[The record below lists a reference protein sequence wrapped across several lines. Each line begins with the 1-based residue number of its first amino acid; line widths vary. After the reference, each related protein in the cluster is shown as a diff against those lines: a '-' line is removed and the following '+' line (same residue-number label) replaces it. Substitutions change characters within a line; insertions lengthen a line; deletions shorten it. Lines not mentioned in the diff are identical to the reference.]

1 MDREK
6 ARRMDSGGDL
16 IDLSLGSS
24 DLAAPG
30 PAMEELRAATGDSS
44 THGYS
49 LYASTRPF
57 REAAAWYLADRLGV
71 RLDPEHQVLPLVGT
85 QEAVAHLSLA
95 VLDPGDRVLIGEPHY
110 PTHAAGVRLAGG
122 EPVGVPLLPEL
133 DFTPDLERIRAEI
146 RRGARMLVISYPNNP
161 TTGVATSE
169 LFAELV
175 ELCHGHGV
183 LLVHDFPYLD
193 ITFDGHDAPSVLQ
206 APGGPDSAVE
216 LFTLS
221 KSFNM
226 GGFRLGF
233 AAGSPVALR
242 ALARVKAVID
252 FNQYLGIQRAG
263 AVALRRWRE
272 LVGSTV
278 AAYRSRRDF
287 TVDRLAAAGWS
298 VPRPR
303 ATLYLWAQLPGGLTD
318 DYAFCRS
325 LVAGTGVALAPGSG
339 FGQAGAAHVRFA
351 LVHPEPV
358 LGEAVARIES
368 FLRSD

>member
-6 ARRMDSGGDL
+6 SLRVDAGGDL

-30 PAMEELRAATGDSS
+30 PAIEELRAAASDPS

-49 LYASTRPF
+49 LFASTRAF

-71 RLDPEHQVLPLVGT
+71 HLDPEEQILPLVGT

-95 VLDPGDRVLIGEPHY
+95 ILDPGDAVLIGDPHY

-122 EPVGVPLLPEL
+122 VPVSVPLLPER
-133 DFTPDLERIRAEI
+133 DYTPDPDRVRAELK
-146 RRGARMLVISYPNNP
+146 RPARMLVISYPNNP
-161 TTGVATSE
+161 TTGVATPG
-169 LFAELV
+169 LLAELLDICR
-175 ELCHGHGV
+175 ERGV

-193 ITFDGHDAPSVLQ
+193 ITFDGHVAPSILQ
-206 APGGPDSAVE
+206 SPGASASAIE

-233 AAGSPVALR
+233 AAGSAAALR
-242 ALARVKAVID
+242 ALARVKAVVD

-263 AVALRRWRE
+263 AVALRRWRD
-272 LVGSTV
+272 LVAPTV
-278 AAYRSRRDF
+278 EIYRSRRDS
-287 TVDRLAAAGWS
+287 TIARLAAAGWS
-298 VPRPR
+298 VPLPK
-303 ATLYLWAQLPGGLTD
+303 ATLYLWARLPGGRAD
-318 DYAFCRS
+318 DRAFCRS

-339 FGQAGAAHVRFA
+339 FGPAGSGHVRLA
-351 LVHPEPV
+351 LVKPEPV
-358 LGEAVARIES
+358 LAEAVSRVAD
-368 FLRSD
+368 FLGAD